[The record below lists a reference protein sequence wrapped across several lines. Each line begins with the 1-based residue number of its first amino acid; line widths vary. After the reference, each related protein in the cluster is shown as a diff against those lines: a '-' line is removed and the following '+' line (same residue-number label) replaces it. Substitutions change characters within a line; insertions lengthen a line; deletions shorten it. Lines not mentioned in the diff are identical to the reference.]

1 MKSFEVELRFS
12 GYRDFR
18 HFEGSWRS
26 VHRVK
31 YATRTIAAMATTHS
45 TIRSQRGMCSQ
56 PWSELPVEWGS
67 GATISWVIG
76 ASRLLRQKT
85 EHRQD
90 CLCYRVKG
98 WCATR
103 LA

>member
-1 MKSFEVELRFS
+1 
-12 GYRDFR
+12 
-18 HFEGSWRS
+18 
-26 VHRVK
+26 
-31 YATRTIAAMATTHS
+31 
-45 TIRSQRGMCSQ
+45 MCSQ